1 MNNASEMSGR
11 SGKGERNKLSERNLF
26 NAIQAIVYEVA
37 GVRNITMDTD
47 LVRDLS
53 LNSFD
58 VASLLNAVE
67 EHFGMEIPIRDVWSL
82 NQVKDIVEYLS
93 ARLKS
98 AKS

>member
-1 MNNASEMSGR
+1 MDKNEKS
-11 SGKGERNKLSERNLF
+11 LF
-26 NAIQAIVYEVA
+26 DAIQAIVYDVA
-37 GVRNITMDTD
+37 GVRNVTMDTD

-67 EHFGMEIPIRDVWSL
+67 GHFDMEIPIRDVWSL

-93 ARLKS
+93 VRLKQR
-98 AKS
+98 KK